1 MFEFDKVLFEMGIQK
16 FNILSEQS
24 MMSVLTKKYKRKF
37 YEEDQVHQMAEEPS
51 KIYSENPQIQ

>member
-16 FNILSEQS
+16 FNIITEQS

-37 YEEDQVHQMAEEPS
+37 YEEDQVHQTAEEPS
-51 KIYSENPQIQ
+51 KIYSENP